1 MLLLAIH
8 VDQSAG
14 TITFQSPD
22 LNLDLGHYANS
33 CLSPTIVYS
42 SQLKLFLVLI
52 SHFSEEK
59 VETSRLDRVSQ
70 RIDFFFSV
78 YFSSNAT
85 LVGQQELVPA

>member
-14 TITFQSPD
+14 TITFQSLD
-22 LNLDLGHYANS
+22 LNLDLRHYANS
-33 CLSPTIVYS
+33 CLSLTIVYS

-59 VETSRLDRVSQ
+59 VANLPFRQSFTKD
-70 RIDFFFSV
+70 
-78 YFSSNAT
+78 
-85 LVGQQELVPA
+85 